1 MPTVAAMS
9 VIVIPFAKSKIIR
22 ARLASPAERVGAR
35 CQARSVWR
43 SAGVRRMLKEVLRPL
58 TIQGPHRQQRAS
70 SAGVGKSTI
79 GLYARERPHR
89 LYILKDTIE

>member
-22 ARLASPAERVGAR
+22 ARLASPAERVVAH

-43 SAGVRRMLKEVLRPL
+43 STGVRRMLKEVLRPL
-58 TIQGPHRQQRAS
+58 TIQRPHGQQ
-70 SAGVGKSTI
+70 SAPSAVVGKSTL
-79 GLYARERPHR
+79 GLYAPERLHR
-89 LYILKDTIE
+89 SCISKDTIE